1 MTFDN
6 IEFLCIILISILYSY
21 DLYASMLIVLFF
33 NLLYMINKY
42 HGSEIYIE
50 DVENPTIIL

>member
-6 IEFLCIILISILYSY
+6 SEFLYIILILILYAY

-33 NLLYMINKY
+33 NLLYMTNKY

-50 DVENPTIIL
+50 DVENPNIIL